1 MTYDSLGESF
11 SHTHGSI
18 CQRHHHPDHLHSGV
32 GRPLLPALIDACAAA
47 GYRQVLSG
55 LTDNSSSAYLG
66 PSPVNPDRSLE
77 HCPSLPLARARLN
90 FRRFGSL
97 PRFRRSLAFCTPR
110 CKHVVSVLLQLHRR
124 GDYRRRSGI
133 WFWLHRKRGASRQSG
148 AGLLQ
153 KSSRSRKALCTVTH
167 RRRFWSS
174 PSLSPWIS
182 SCRGASVGW
191 AKARSSRA
199 VPTRTSTDRVA
210 PTCSH
215 EIILRTGPLGF
226 SYRRPNRLAGRRA
239 RHIV

>member
-1 MTYDSLGESF
+1 M
-11 SHTHGSI
+11 I
-18 CQRHHHPDHLHSGV
+18 CSTQIAVELPHHSKQREGPKGDIPAC
-32 GRPLLPALIDACAAA
+32 RRAPLSAL
-47 GYRQVLSG
+47 YG
-55 LTDNSSSAYLG
+55 LTDNSSSAHLA

-110 CKHVVSVLLQLHRR
+110 CKHVVSVLFQLHRR

-133 WFWLHRKRGASRQSG
+133 WFWLRRKRGASRQSG

-167 RRRFWSS
+167 RRKFWSS

-182 SCRGASVGW
+182 SCRGALYGAGRGSVCASG
-191 AKARSSRA
+191 SR
-199 VPTRTSTDRVA
+199 RTHVIEHT
-210 PTCSH
+210 TCRRRFIAEAGRH
-215 EIILRTGPLGF
+215 P
-226 SYRRPNRLAGRRA
+226 RPNC
-239 RHIV
+239 HPIN